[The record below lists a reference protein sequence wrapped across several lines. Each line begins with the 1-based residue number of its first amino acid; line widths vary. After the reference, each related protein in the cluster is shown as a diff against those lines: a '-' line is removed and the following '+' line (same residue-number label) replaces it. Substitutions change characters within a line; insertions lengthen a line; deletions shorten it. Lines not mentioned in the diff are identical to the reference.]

1 MVGVDLTDEQFRQY
15 QSDGYVVVEDALS
28 PETVDR
34 VKTRLREYTHGDREV
49 DGFQQQNEPAVERGE
64 VDVADPGDPVRKFEG
79 LGMVESDDVLREVA
93 ENDAV
98 TDVAAKL
105 LGPNLKLLRSAAMF
119 KPPEVG
125 SEKGFHQDAAYYPI
139 QPMDHVTVWIA
150 LDEATPENGCMNVVP
165 GAHKDGIM
173 GHEAAAYDTD
183 IVIADREFT
192 REDAVALPMEPG
204 DALFQHCLLPHFTA
218 PNTTD
223 RWRRALIMSYMDSRS
238 HFTQSDEERPDWVD
252 SVHIQGEEF
261 PGCV

>member
-1 MVGVDLTDEQFRQY
+1 
-15 QSDGYVVVEDALS
+15 
-28 PETVDR
+28 
-34 VKTRLREYTHGDREV
+34 
-49 DGFQQQNEPAVERGE
+49 
-64 VDVADPGDPVRKFEG
+64 
-79 LGMVESDDVLREVA
+79 
-93 ENDAV
+93 
-98 TDVAAKL
+98 
-105 LGPNLKLLRSAAMF
+105 
-119 KPPEVG
+119 
-125 SEKGFHQDAAYYPI
+125 
-139 QPMDHVTVWIA
+139 MDHVTVWIA

-252 SVHIQGEEF
+252 SVPSRARSS
-261 PGCV
+261 PGACSEGSGHGSATYSSIEKTICPSRILMMTFDPILTSYGSMCRSPSIRARLGT